1 MQRAHR
7 SGSWT
12 QHTVHEK
19 RAVADEQQNDRYG
32 DGEQSKEY
40 GAEVQGNS
48 GAGSGRLMLA

>member
-12 QHTVHEK
+12 QHTVHDK
-19 RAVADEQQNDRYG
+19 RAAADEQQNDRYG

-40 GAEVQGNS
+40 GVEVQGNS